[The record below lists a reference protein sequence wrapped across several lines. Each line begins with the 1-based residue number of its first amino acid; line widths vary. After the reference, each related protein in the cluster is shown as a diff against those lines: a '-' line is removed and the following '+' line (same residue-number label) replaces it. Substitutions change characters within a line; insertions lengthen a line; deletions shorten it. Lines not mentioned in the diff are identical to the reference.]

1 MSIGSELKDARESRK
16 ITLET
21 VSKRTKIPVKYLE
34 AIEENR
40 YDVFPSHTYV
50 KGFIRAY
57 AKVVGMDPLLLTRQF
72 NAEIQPEEVKIET
85 KNAEAELEKALG
97 WRPTLSRPPVFR
109 KQEPEPDLNLELVDE
124 EYADPGRREP
134 SILRQKALAFRKG
147 NWAKWAGQGLMVLAA
162 VALIGGVVHFGG
174 KLLSKISWG
183 GGSAEKTSE
192 TPDVLALVKVQDKY
206 QHLVLKALDKSW
218 VLVTMDDGQSSS
230 EADMD
235 EGEVKT
241 YQAVRNFKL
250 KLGNAGGVD
259 VQFNG
264 RSLGVL
270 GTTGQVIEI
279 QLPPGSAAAAPEE
292 TNDNS

>member
-1 MSIGSELKDARESRK
+1 MSLGSELKEARESRK

-21 VSKRTKIPVKYLE
+21 VSKKTKIPVKYLE
-34 AIEENR
+34 ALEENR

-72 NAEIQPEEVKIET
+72 NAEIAPEEMRIEP

-97 WRPTLSRPPVFR
+97 WRPTLNRPPVFR
-109 KQEPEPDLNLELVDE
+109 KQEPERDLNLELVDE
-124 EYADPGRREP
+124 EYSDPIRREP
-134 SILRQKALAFRKG
+134 SNLRQRAMAFRKMQ
-147 NWAKWAGQGLMVLAA
+147 WSKWGSQALMVLAA
-162 VALIGGVVHFGG
+162 VVLIGGVVHYGG

-183 GGSAEKTSE
+183 SGKTEEKDKA
-192 TPDVLALVKVQDKY
+192 PDVLALVKVKDKY

-230 EADMD
+230 EADLA

-241 YQAVRNFKL
+241 YQAVKNFKL

-270 GTTGQVIEI
+270 GTTGQVMEI
-279 QLPPGSAAAAPEE
+279 QLPPGTSSSEE
-292 TNDNS
+292 ANDNS